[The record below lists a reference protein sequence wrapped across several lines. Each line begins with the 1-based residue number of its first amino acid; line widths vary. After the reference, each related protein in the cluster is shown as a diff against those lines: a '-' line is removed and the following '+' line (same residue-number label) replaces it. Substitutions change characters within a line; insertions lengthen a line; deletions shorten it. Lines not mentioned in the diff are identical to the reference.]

1 MNMKTTRSIL
11 LFSPILLL
19 ICACH
24 QPGNESLF
32 QLMDHTGIEF
42 ENKVVDTREENSF
55 QFRNFYNGGGVAT
68 GDLNND
74 GLTDVILTSNTG
86 SNKIFINKGN
96 FKFEDITAQSG
107 LEQNGQW
114 STGVTLVDI
123 NHDGWLDIYICN
135 SGHLLTDHR
144 KNQLYIN
151 NHNLTFTES
160 AAAYG
165 LDHSGYCTQAAF
177 FDYDLDGDLDCFLI
191 DNSPIP
197 FNTLSYANMRDS
209 AASAW
214 KIPEKYQ
221 GGGNHLLRNDGGHF
235 TEVTQAAGIHTSL
248 ISFGLGISISDINGD
263 GYPDIY
269 VGNDFLERDYLYI
282 NQKNGTFK
290 DELLDWFQ
298 HISMSSMGTDIADMN
313 NDGYPDIYTTDM
325 LPEDD
330 YRFKTTG
337 VFDNVSLYRSKVKAG
352 YFQQYVRNCLQI
364 NNQNGK
370 FIDVANHSGVAA
382 TDWSWGLVLFDADND
397 GFNDIYV
404 CNGINHDLGNLDFL
418 DFFSN
423 EIYQRSLQEGK
434 KEDFVN
440 ELVKKI
446 PRTPL
451 PNKVYRNL
459 GNLRF
464 EDVGEKWGFA
474 QPSFSNSVAYADF
487 DNDGDLDLI
496 VNNENQPAFV
506 YKNNARSLNKN
517 HFVAISL
524 MGNDENRFAIGSK
537 VKIYANGQI
546 FFRELQPVRGFQSS
560 VEYKMTI
567 GLGSAFDI
575 DSMIIYW
582 PNLSREKFIR
592 PQVDKEYVIEQRKS
606 TGKDPDIDRNLPAP
620 PLFETVKAS
629 FDKHT
634 EDDYVDFYRES
645 NIPEMLSR
653 EGPKAAVGD
662 VNGDGLDDVYI
673 GGATGQGGQL
683 YVQKTDGS
691 FAKKSEKIFDQFA
704 GFEDVAVLLFDCD
717 GDGDLDL
724 FIGSGGNT
732 VPPNNRQ
739 LQFRLYKNDG
749 KGNFS
754 LDPSTLPN
762 NNANTSVVI
771 SGDFNQDGHLDLFV
785 GSRSVPQQ
793 YGLNP
798 QNHVLI
804 NDGQGHFKEME
815 KPALGPLADLG
826 MVTDATYTDLN
837 GDGEKELVVVGDW
850 MVPRIF
856 AFRKNKFEEM
866 QTNLNNLHGWWRM
879 VLAADLNQDGR
890 QDLVLGNIGDN
901 FYLHPDSAHPV
912 KIWINDFDQNNVL
925 DKIMTHVEN
934 ERDLPIF
941 LKHNMEAQLPSLK
954 KQNLL
959 HKDFAKKSIQEL
971 FPQSVLDASLV
982 KKFDYTTSIIA
993 INQGNGQFLI
1003 KPLPD
1008 LIQLSSVHAGLAE
1021 DIDGDGKVDL
1031 ILGGNDFNFTPQFGR
1046 LDASLCSVLMNKKN
1060 GSFEFLDSRH
1070 SGIQETGQ
1078 VRDIQAI
1085 TVKGKK
1091 YILILQNDAYPVL
1104 YRKMDPSELVKEKY
1118 TRP

>member
-1 MNMKTTRSIL
+1 MKIAQSIL
-11 LFSPILLL
+11 LISLLFFL
-19 ICACH
+19 SCSCH
-24 QPGNESLF
+24 QTENESLF
-32 QLMDHTGIEF
+32 QLMDDTGISF
-42 ENKVVDTREENSF
+42 ENKVVDNKEENSF

-74 GLTDVILTSNTG
+74 GLADVILTSNTG

-96 FKFEDITAQSG
+96 FKFEDITSHSG
-107 LEQNGQW
+107 LEQKGQW

-135 SGHLLTDHR
+135 SGHMLTDHR

-151 NHNLTFTES
+151 NHDLTFTES

-214 KIPEKYQ
+214 KVPEQYQ

-235 TEVTQAAGIHTSL
+235 TEVTRDAGIHTSL

-269 VGNDFLERDYLYI
+269 IGNDFLERDYLYI

-364 NNQNGK
+364 NNKNGK
-370 FIDVANHSGVAA
+370 FIDVANHAGVAA

-404 CNGINHDLGNLDFL
+404 CNGINHDLSNLDFL

-440 ELVKKI
+440 ELVKRI
-446 PRTPL
+446 PRTAL
-451 PNKVYRNL
+451 LNKAYRNM
-459 GNLRF
+459 GNLHF
-464 EDVGEKWGFA
+464 EDIGEKWGFT
-474 QPSFSNSVAYADF
+474 QPSFSNSVAYADL
-487 DNDGDLDLI
+487 DNDGDLDLVI
-496 VNNENQPAFV
+496 NNENQPAFV
-506 YKNNARSLNKN
+506 YRNNARSLNKN
-517 HFVAISL
+517 HYIAISL
-524 MGNDENRFAIGSK
+524 RGNGENRFAIGSRVRVYSK
-537 VKIYANGQI
+537 GQI
-546 FFRELQPVRGFQSS
+546 FYRELQPVRGFQSS

-567 GLGSAFDI
+567 GLGASSEV

-582 PNLSREKFIR
+582 PNLTRQKFVK
-592 PQVDKEYVIEQRKS
+592 PQVDREFVIDQAKS
-606 TGKDPDIDRNLPAP
+606 DEMVPLPDRAIPES
-620 PLFETVKAS
+620 PLFEPVKTS
-629 FDKHT
+629 FEKHS
-634 EDDYVDFYRES
+634 EDDYVDFYREA

-662 VNGDGLDDVYI
+662 VNGDGLEDIYI

-683 YVQKTDGS
+683 YIQKTDGS
-691 FAKKSEKIFDQFA
+691 FEKRPEKIFDQFA
-704 GFEDVAVLLFDCD
+704 GFEDVAVIFFDCD

-732 VPPNNRQ
+732 VPANSRQ

-754 LDPSTLPN
+754 LDPSAFPN
-762 NNANTSVVI
+762 NSANTSVAI
-771 SGDFNQDGHLDLFV
+771 TADFNLDGHPDLFI
-785 GSRSVPQQ
+785 GSRSVPLQ
-793 YGLNP
+793 YGLDP
-798 QNHVLI
+798 PSHVFI
-804 NDGQGHFKEME
+804 NDGKGHFKEME
-815 KPALGPLADLG
+815 KSSLGALANLG
-826 MVTDATYTDLN
+826 MVSDAIWTDINA
-837 GDGEKELVVVGDW
+837 DGEKELIVVGDW
-850 MVPRIF
+850 MAPRIF
-856 AFRKNKFEEM
+856 AFRKNHFEEI
-866 QTNLNNLHGWWRM
+866 QTNLNQLYGWWRM
-879 VLAADLNQDGR
+879 VLAADLNQDGK
-890 QDLVLGNIGDN
+890 QDIVLGNIGDN
-901 FYLHPDSAHPV
+901 FYLHPDAQHPV

-934 ERDLPIF
+934 GRDLPVF
-941 LKHNMEAQLPSLK
+941 LKHDMEAQLPSLK

-959 HKDFAKKSIQEL
+959 HEDFAKKSIQEL
-971 FPQSVLDASLV
+971 FPKSVLDASLV
-982 KKFDYTTSIIA
+982 KKFNYTTSILA

-1008 LIQLSSVHAGLAE
+1008 MIQLSSVNAGLAE
-1021 DIDGDGKVDL
+1021 DLDGDGITDL

-1046 LDASLCSVLMNKKN
+1046 LDASLCSVLINRKN
-1060 GSFEFLDSRH
+1060 GSLETLDSKK

-1078 VRDIQAI
+1078 IRDIKGI

-1091 YILILQNDAYPVL
+1091 YILILQNDEYPVL
-1104 YRKMDPSELVKEKY
+1104 YRKKDPAGLVREKS